1 MSKTEAKKAIKQ
13 IIFVT
18 GLSGAGLSSALK
30 ALEDMGYEVLDNFPL
45 NYTDRLVNESESD
58 GRPIAFG
65 IDTRSRGFSPE
76 AVINATQKN
85 DARLVFMTCDEMIL
99 QKRFTETR
107 RRHPLA
113 QDRPVADG
121 IKKEQALLYPL
132 RDMADPVIDTSE
144 LSIHDLR
151 RIIQGHFDPSCEN
164 DLSVSLMSFGFKH
177 GLPREADIAMDVRFL
192 RNPHWDK
199 DLKPLTGQDPKIGT
213 YIEEDDA
220 FMPFIEHF
228 KTLIEPLLPRYTHE
242 GKSYLTLAIGCTGGR
257 HRSVYIV
264 ETLAKW
270 LENLGVTTHIQHR
283 DMDR

>member
-1 MSKTEAKKAIKQ
+1 MLHKKQ

-30 ALEDMGYEVLDNFPL
+30 ALEDLGYEVLDNFPL
-45 NYTDRLVNESESD
+45 SYTDRLIGESTDS
-58 GRPIAFG
+58 GRPMAFG
-65 IDTRSRGFSPE
+65 IDARSRDFSPE
-76 AVINATQKN
+76 AIIEAVQKN
-85 DARLVFMTCDEMIL
+85 GARLVFMTCDEAIL

-132 RDMADPVIDTSE
+132 RDIADPVIDTTE

-151 RIIQGHFDPSCEN
+151 RVIQGHFDPSRES
-164 DLSVSLMSFGFKH
+164 DVSVSLMSFGFKH

-199 DLKPLTGQDPKIGT
+199 DLKPLTGQNPKIGA
-213 YIEEDDA
+213 YIEEDEA
-220 FMPFIEHF
+220 FAPFIENF
-228 KTLIEPLLPRYTHE
+228 KTLIEPLLPRYTNE
-242 GKSYLTLAIGCTGGR
+242 GKSYLTIAVGCTGGR
-257 HRSVYIV
+257 HRSVYVTQIL
-264 ETLAKW
+264 EKW
-270 LENLGVTTHIQHR
+270 LKTLGVTTHIQHR
-283 DMDR
+283 DIER

>member
-1 MSKTEAKKAIKQ
+1 MNKKSEKQ

-30 ALEDMGYEVLDNFPL
+30 ALEDLGYEVLDNFPL
-45 NYTDRLVNESESD
+45 NYTDRLIGESKES

-65 IDTRSRGFSPE
+65 IDARSRDFSPE
-76 AVINATQKN
+76 AVIKATEKNA
-85 DARLVFMTCDEMIL
+85 ARLVFMTCDEAIL

-121 IKKEQALLYPL
+121 IKKEQALLYSL
-132 RDMADPVIDTSE
+132 RDVADPVIDTTE

-151 RIIQGHFDPSCEN
+151 RIIQGHFDPSSAS
-164 DLSVSLMSFGFKH
+164 DVSVALMSFGFKH

-199 DLKPLTGQDPKIGT
+199 ALKPLTGQNVKIGT
-213 YIEEDDA
+213 YIEEDAA
-220 FMPFIEHF
+220 FTPFIENF
-228 KTLIEPLLPRYTHE
+228 KALIEPLLPRYTNE
-242 GKSYLTLAIGCTGGR
+242 GKSYLTIAIGCTGGR
-257 HRSVYIV
+257 HRSVYVV
-264 ETLAKW
+264 EMLGKW
-270 LENLGVTTHIQHR
+270 LESLSVKTHIQHR
-283 DMDR
+283 DMER